1 MDMHWIDPAALPET
15 VGAINSLIYNA
26 DGEIDGLVLD
36 GDRLVHVPPH
46 MAHELGPQRLR
57 VGAPIRVRGVKPR
70 RAHMIVAVS
79 ITADGRCVE
88 DDEDGPDAHEPPP
101 APATMAVDIVG
112 QVRLTLH
119 APRGEVCGA
128 LLEDGTVVRVWPRHN
143 EGLAEYFEPGR
154 RIEIWGQAFRR
165 GGMQVVDV
173 EHVAFIAESEEAA
186 ENFADE
192 RNGFGGLASA

>member
-1 MDMHWIDPAALPET
+1 MHWIDPAALPET
-15 VGAINSLIYNA
+15 LGTINSLIYNA
-26 DGEIDGLVLD
+26 DGEVDGLILD

-46 MAHELGPQRLR
+46 MVQALGLQRLH
-57 VGAPIRVRGVKPR
+57 VGAAIRVRGVKPR
-70 RAHMIVAVS
+70 RADLIVAVS

-88 DDEDGPDAHEPPP
+88 DDEDGPEAHEAPP
-101 APATMAVDIVG
+101 APATMPVDIVG

-154 RIEIWGQAFRR
+154 RIEVWGPAFRR
-165 GGMQVVDV
+165 GGLQVVDV
-173 EHVAFIAESEEAA
+173 EHVALIAESEEAA
-186 ENFADE
+186 EDFAG
-192 RNGFGGLASA
+192 RHARIRPQA

>member
-1 MDMHWIDPAALPET
+1 MHWIDPDALPAT
-15 VGAINSLIYNA
+15 TGAINSVIYDA
-26 DGEIDGLVLD
+26 EGRVDGLVLD

-46 MAHELGPQRLR
+46 MAQALGPQRLR
-57 VGAPIRVRGVKPR
+57 VGSKVSVRGVKPR
-70 RAHMIVAVS
+70 RADMVVAVS
-79 ITADGRCVE
+79 ISADGRCVE
-88 DDEDGPDAHEPPP
+88 DDEDGPEAHEPPP
-101 APATMAVDIVG
+101 APQTMPADIVG

-154 RIEIWGQAFRR
+154 RIEVWGPAFRK
-165 GGMQVVDV
+165 GGAQVVDV

-186 ENFADE
+186 EDFADE
-192 RNGFGGLASA
+192 RPG